1 MKTMLIVV
9 RAFNIFASL
18 QPLDVDEDVVD
29 QATPQQEG
37 IRKFCSV

>member
-18 QPLDVDEDVVD
+18 RPLDVDEDVVD
-29 QATPQQEG
+29 QATPQQEE
-37 IRKFCSV
+37 IRKSCSV